1 MLVDRHRTSRR
12 HHRSLTAPLF
22 RSGNGITI
30 QCIIKFLLKYAGNH
44 WNTKWSDR
52 SFSRRTHS
60 ALSTS
65 LELQSAGVINR
76 VPVMTTSIR
85 RPPTIEPVSLPLV
98 QPPLTMEGESH
109 NLKIEIKEKNLPL
122 SNEILA
128 NVKSS
133 DQLPSNDELTLY
145 LTNNTVTRTTTRHPK
160 RSATG
165 GKLSHGWS
173 EPQPITPLVGILPPL
188 TESRVTRK
196 SNFIKTCSAETDTDY
211 VNIDI
216 DKLLQESV
224 DNQ

>member
-1 MLVDRHRTSRR
+1 M
-12 HHRSLTAPLF
+12 
-22 RSGNGITI
+22 
-30 QCIIKFLLKYAGNH
+30 FLLKYVGHH
-44 WNTKWSDR
+44 WNSKWSNLP
-52 SFSRRTHS
+52 SSRRTHS

-76 VPVMTTSIR
+76 VPVMTTNIR
-85 RPPTIEPVSLPLV
+85 RPPTIEAVSLPLV

-109 NLKIEIKEKNLPL
+109 NLKIEIKEKSVPL
-122 SNEILA
+122 NNEMLA
-128 NVKSS
+128 SVKSS
-133 DQLPSNDELTLY
+133 DQLPSNAELTLY
-145 LTNNTVTRTTTRHPK
+145 LTNTTVTRTTTRPLK

-173 EPQPITPLVGILPPL
+173 DPQPITPLVGILPPL
-188 TESRVTRK
+188 TESKVTRK
-196 SNFIKTCSAETDTDY
+196 PNFIKTGGAETDTDY